1 MTFREF
7 DNKCAEL
14 ADAACDIG
22 EKTLWLIIMLA
33 LAFAAMIYAQRA
45 EAQTPAELLA
55 LEQDMALALS
65 ILNQQNQQVIGNT
78 GGLYGNGNSLMAT
91 ERVQVDPWSGREYRQ
106 QFLQV
111 VPNDAWGRP
120 QAPIVPLQ
128 NNNWIYEALRK

>member
-14 ADAACDIG
+14 ADMACEVG
-22 EKTLWLIIMLA
+22 EKTLWAIIIVALTVALICTKPA
-33 LAFAAMIYAQRA
+33 N
-45 EAQTPAELLA
+45 AQTPAELLA

-65 ILNQQNQQVIGNT
+65 ILNQQNEQAISNT
-78 GGLYGNGNSLMAT
+78 GGLYGTGNSLMAT
-91 ERVQVDPWSGREYRQ
+91 ERTQVDPWSGREYRQ

-120 QAPIVPLQ
+120 QPPIVPMQ
-128 NNNWIYEALRK
+128 DNTWIYRALSK